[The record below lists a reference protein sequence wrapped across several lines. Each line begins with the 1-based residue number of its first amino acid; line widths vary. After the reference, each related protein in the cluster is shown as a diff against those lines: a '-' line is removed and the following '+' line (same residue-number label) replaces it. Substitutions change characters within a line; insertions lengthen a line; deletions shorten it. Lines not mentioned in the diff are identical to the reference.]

1 MTNLSFLRELL
12 ESFNSGAPWVA
23 LTPVL
28 LFVARALKDPRVQE
42 LFGSTHRPLVLGIVA
57 VIGALWPDLSSGDSS
72 ASSAVLGALLG
83 VVAVLQGADPPPPA
97 DQGADT

>member
-1 MTNLSFLRELL
+1 MKDLSFLRELL
-12 ESFNSGAPWVA
+12 ESFNTGAPWVA

-42 LFGSTHRPLVLGIVA
+42 LFGSKHRPIVLGIVA

-72 ASSAVLGALLG
+72 ASSALLGALLG
-83 VVAVLQGADPPPPA
+83 VVAVLQGAPPTA
-97 DQGADT
+97 KAEK

>member
-28 LFVARALKDPRVQE
+28 LFVARALKDHRVQE
-42 LFGSTHRPLVLGIVA
+42 LFGSKHRPIVLGIVA

-72 ASSAVLGALLG
+72 ASSALLGALLG
-83 VVAVLQGADPPPPA
+83 VVAVLQGAPPGPK
-97 DQGADT
+97 GEEE